1 MEIINLPP
9 YATSSDLETGK
20 LIVSKIL
27 KDNGIKIEND
37 DMLVQKT
44 VQLMKIM
51 YGTGADYSEEMFLE
65 YGKTLFSKQ
74 SQNRNRCSS
83 SKRRY
88 RTCPEAKGYTN
99 I

>member
-9 YATSSDLETGK
+9 YATSSDLKTGK

-44 VQLMKIM
+44 VQLMQIM
-51 YGTGADYSEEMFLE
+51 YGTGASYSEEMFLE
-65 YGKTLFSKQ
+65 YGKTFFK
-74 SQNRNRCSS
+74 
-83 SKRRY
+83 
-88 RTCPEAKGYTN
+88 
-99 I
+99 